1 MYECEHPL
9 EKPVALALF
18 LEYAIAQGKIIDPLH
33 LVSINPVLLFS
44 DIINKYFTNDLQ
56 NKV

>member
-9 EKPVALALF
+9 EKPVALTLF
-18 LEYAIAQGKIIDPLH
+18 LEYAITQGKIKDPLH
-33 LVSINPVLLFS
+33 LVSINPILLFS
-44 DIINKYFTNDLQ
+44 DVINKQFTNDLQ